1 MATNKE
7 EITFDE
13 QAFMWDFIDIFK
25 NVTIG
30 ADGEAHEVPY
40 KNFLQIK
47 DNRPSLTLNKI
58 NGQGSSGLEGLTNVQ
73 LSSLIPKMRLYKVLG
88 DKTIEFPF
96 NKFTNVESIITSAL
110 GRGTDVG
117 IKSIT
122 MRDVGTNPANV
133 GVSFEGDLELFFQSF
148 EAIFKERNIGED
160 KISFADLLDQPRAL
174 GTQAGKSKTSQRPA
188 DNTPNLKNFKIK
200 LEIGWSLPSDPEGV
214 LGFSTDQRKE
224 IEKLT
229 RSYILQNANQVIDI
243 NQQDA
248 SVNLKISFYAGIEGL
263 TLSPRADILYI
274 DPSDERV
281 QGDLKKREELKKQIK
296 SLVGQKKETAKK
308 KRDQEKATKEA
319 AGSNTVDG
327 PPSSESPKGAETSGG
342 EEVSDFEKQ
351 IEEINKKIQQS
362 IAESR
367 SISYKRILNNL
378 RNNFSNAPEQGD
390 GKLRYFDI
398 SLETM
403 DAYKEI
409 LTAASKSVKDR
420 KGLLEKKAEQE
431 AIANLE
437 KEYSKKRKGELA
449 AIKKEIIKNSTS
461 GVIGSNDPEYLEQF
475 LTSNVSVETGLFT
488 KPVDASDVSDGRLR
502 IYYFYLGDLIESVF
516 DIIYNKPQTIKGTEK
531 GRNTEVKNKK
541 IYEELKM
548 LLGPFNY
555 FNPLENRSQNIQMA
569 DIPISLNYFLA
580 WFYDNVVKL
589 NRDNY
594 VLRQFLG
601 DLCSKLLNN
610 VVSPKRVGVLA
621 QSTSYKIRFQSL
633 NVNKNAE
640 LNTYWLNTRNQLK
653 ERMDTDKLQLKAK
666 VKDATP
672 SKNISEW
679 LYLYVVGDVEDY
691 LAKESNDDAFN
702 SSNNI
707 PRFYIGGQTGLIKNV
722 TFARTQIPFKF
733 EAALTDQ
740 AKTTRRNLLF
750 QDKYDANVELFGNP
764 TLKPGMLIYLDPR
777 GLGLGSINTTS
788 KTGFQ
793 YQLGIGGYY
802 RVVRVTN
809 DIGDGIFTT
818 SIQTVAELDLRDI
831 QLIKQK
837 GK

>member
-1 MATNKE
+1 MATKKE

-25 NVTIG
+25 NVTMG
-30 ADGEAHEVPY
+30 ADGKADPIPY

-47 DNRPSLTLNKI
+47 DNRPALTLNKL
-58 NGQGSSGLEGLTNVQ
+58 NGQGSNGLEGLTNAQ
-73 LSSLIPKMRLYKVLG
+73 LSSLIPKMRLYKVLE

-174 GTQAGKSKTSQRPA
+174 GTQAGKAKTSQRLA
-188 DNTPNLKNFKIK
+188 DNTPNFKNFKIR
-200 LEIGWSLPSDPEGV
+200 LEVGWHLPSDPEGI
-214 LGFSTDQRKE
+214 LGFSKEQRKD

-274 DPSDERV
+274 DPSDQRV
-281 QGDLKKREELKKQIK
+281 QAELQKRKELKEQLKANIK
-296 SLVGQKKETAKK
+296 NKKELIKQKKA
-308 KRDQEKATKEA
+308 QEEA
-319 AGSNTVDG
+319 SREVASANQ
-327 PPSSESPKGAETSGG
+327 PETSETSAA
-342 EEVSDFEKQ
+342 EEVSDFTKQ
-351 IEEINKKIQQS
+351 IEEVNKKIQQT

-378 RNNFSNAPEQGD
+378 RNNFSNAPGQGD

-398 SLETM
+398 SLKAME
-403 DAYKEI
+403 AYKAI
-409 LTAASKSVKDR
+409 LTDASDSVKGR
-420 KGLLEKKAEQE
+420 KGLLEEKADQE
-431 AIANLE
+431 KIADLE
-437 KEYSKKRKGELA
+437 KKFSEKRKQELA

-461 GVIGSNDPEYLEQF
+461 GVIGSNDPEYLEEF
-475 LTSNVSVETGLFT
+475 LTSNVNVDTGLFT
-488 KPVDASDVSDGRLR
+488 KPVNASDVSDGRLR

-516 DIIYNKPQTIKGTEK
+516 DIIYNKPLTIKGTEK
-531 GRNTEVKNKK
+531 GKNTEVKNKN

-548 LLGPFNY
+548 LLGPFIY
-555 FNPLENRSQNIQMA
+555 FNPLEKRSQNIQMA

-610 VVSPKRVGVLA
+610 VISPKRLGVLA
-621 QSTSYKIRFQSL
+621 QSSSYKIRFQSL
-633 NVNKNAE
+633 NINKDAE
-640 LNTYWLNTRNQLK
+640 LNKYWLRTRNELK
-653 ERMDTDKLQLKAK
+653 ERLDANELKLKTK
-666 VKDATP
+666 VKDDSP

-679 LYLYVVGDVEDY
+679 LYMYVVGDVQDY

-702 SSNNI
+702 SNNNI

-740 AKTTRRNLLF
+740 AKTTRQNLLF
-750 QDKYDANVELFGNP
+750 QDKYDANVEIFGNP

-777 GLGLGSINTTS
+777 GLGLGDINTTS

-837 GK
+837 GR